1 MAPPAPPPITTPQN
15 NAWGNVIGNW
25 GQDNGVGEMTEIT
38 NSPDLWEITLTP
50 KDYFGLSNGDLVYW
64 LAAVFRSADGNT
76 KGTGQPGS
84 ILNGF
89 IHTNQDF
96 FIQNQIT
103 VSNENFD
110 LKNQEVVIFPN
121 PAKSQVDILMKNIS
135 GKVRVE
141 LFDLMGKRV
150 LLDSLKI
157 DGLEEYIHSVD
168 IGNVPNGMY
177 FVKIVGSK
185 LMITKE
191 LIKNN

>member
-1 MAPPAPPPITTPQN
+1 M
-15 NAWGNVIGNW
+15 
-25 GQDNGVGEMTEIT
+25 
-38 NSPDLWEITLTP
+38 
-50 KDYFGLSNGDLVYW
+50 
-64 LAAVFRSADGNT
+64 
-76 KGTGQPGS
+76 
-84 ILNGF
+84 
-89 IHTNQDF
+89 
-96 FIQNQIT
+96 
-103 VSNENFD
+103 
-110 LKNQEVVIFPN
+110 VIFPN